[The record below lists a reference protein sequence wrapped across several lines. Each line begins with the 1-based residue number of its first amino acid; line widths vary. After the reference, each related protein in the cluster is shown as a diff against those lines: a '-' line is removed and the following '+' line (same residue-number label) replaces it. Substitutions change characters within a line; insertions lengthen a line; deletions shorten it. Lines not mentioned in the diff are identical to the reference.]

1 MRVTPWL
8 IKIAILAAGIA
19 IGAMTI
25 VLTHS
30 TSGIRADKPTVAV
43 APIASPST
51 GSSAELG
58 SKLLQIVGRNLI
70 ADNRAMRHPDGPL
83 LLFATPKPFGET
95 LCRVDVY
102 TVAPKIVRGQISE
115 KERWDD
121 DLKVETQYGLWK
133 RPSLAGGDRDRACAA
148 YRDFEHL
155 IRDGSVLS
163 VARAAFVMDEILAQ
177 AKTGKFG
184 FQVTC
189 TRFARDPNADP
200 APCDPVT
207 VLRLLKL
214 KDIYRA
220 EQKSEVKGGR
230 SYIRQDEILVAGSGL
245 KAELKTN
252 RYLFAVINVEDE
264 QHVGRQSIDEADVRA
279 VKIEISEVY

>member
-1 MRVTPWL
+1 MRITPWL
-8 IKIAILAAGIA
+8 PKIAILATGIA
-19 IGAMTI
+19 IGAMTTF
-25 VLTHS
+25 LSHS
-30 TSGIRADKPTVAV
+30 SPVNSPNSSIAAV
-43 APIASPST
+43 HTAAPPT

-58 SKLLQIVGRNLI
+58 SKLLQVVGRNLI
-70 ADNRAMRHPDGPL
+70 ADNRATRSPDNPF

-121 DLKVETQYGLWK
+121 DLEVETQYGLWK

-177 AKTGKFG
+177 AKSGKFS
-184 FQVTC
+184 FEVSC
-189 TRFARDPNADP
+189 TRVGTIPMRGQRRVILSQCFA
-200 APCDPVT
+200 C
-207 VLRLLKL
+207 
-214 KDIYRA
+214 
-220 EQKSEVKGGR
+220 
-230 SYIRQDEILVAGSGL
+230 
-245 KAELKTN
+245 
-252 RYLFAVINVEDE
+252 
-264 QHVGRQSIDEADVRA
+264 
-279 VKIEISEVY
+279 